1 MQWRVTVEAAIFDL
15 DGTLLD
21 STGLWSRIDREFLA
35 RRGIRPDA
43 ACLATLAGLTTFEEA
58 AEYTITR
65 FHLADTVPA
74 LLREW
79 NDMAACAYA
88 HAVTMKRGAQKYLE
102 TLKAGGIKTAIAT
115 ASPPVL
121 YEGALRNLDLER
133 YFDAICST
141 AETGEGKNTPAI
153 FHLAA
158 GKLKVAAEHC
168 VVFEDSL
175 AAIQSAKAAGMKVIA
190 VLDDASKDTWDRIR
204 RIADSTIRD
213 FTDPA
218 LQATGRN

>member
-1 MQWRVTVEAAIFDL
+1 MEAAIFDL

-21 STGLWSRIDREFLA
+21 SMGVWSRIDAEFLA
-35 RRGIRPDA
+35 KRGISLPADYPA
-43 ACLATLAGLTTFEEA
+43 AIAGLTTFEEA
-58 AEYTITR
+58 AEYTIAR
-65 FHLADTVPA
+65 FRLADTIPA

-79 NDMAACAYA
+79 NEMAAYAYA
-88 HAVTMKRGAQKYLE
+88 HTVALKGGAKKYLE
-102 TLKAGGIKTAIAT
+102 TLKAGGVKTAIAT

-121 YEGALRNLDLER
+121 YRGALRNLGMER

-141 AETGEGKNTPAI
+141 AEAGEGKNTPAI

-158 GKLKVAAEHC
+158 RKLDAAAEHC

-175 AAIQSAKAAGMKVIA
+175 AAVQSAKAAGMKVIA
-190 VLDDASKDTWDRIR
+190 VLDPASKDAWDRIR
-204 RIADSTIRD
+204 RIADRTIRD

-218 LQATGRN
+218 LQDL

>member
-1 MQWRVTVEAAIFDL
+1 MEAAIFDL

-21 STGLWSRIDREFLA
+21 SAGVWSGIDAEFLA

-43 ACLATLAGLTTFEEA
+43 EYPAALSGLTTFEEA

-65 FHLADTVPA
+65 FRLADTVSA
-74 LLREW
+74 LLDEW
-79 NDMAACAYA
+79 NEMAARAYA
-88 HAVTMKRGAQKYLE
+88 HAVAAKKGARTYLE

-115 ASPPVL
+115 AAPPVL
-121 YEGALRNLDLER
+121 YRGALRNLGLER

-141 AETGEGKNTPAI
+141 AEAGEGKNSPAV

-158 GKLKVAAEHC
+158 RKLNAAAERC

-175 AAIQSAKAAGMKVIA
+175 AAIQSAKTAGMKVVA
-190 VLDDASKDTWDRIR
+190 VLDDASRDAWDRIR
-204 RIADSTIRD
+204 RLADLTIRD

-218 LQATGRN
+218 LYR